1 MSSANCLIEVPA
13 VKGLE
18 DNAVTV
24 GRHVVFK
31 CRMNAEAVPDL
42 QSYYLKKPLPVPNS
56 IRVFSVQQMD
66 SDSFEVNL
74 TFYQAGEYLP
84 NQVILTDGVNELNM
98 IGDSVKVA
106 SVIEASAD
114 GKSPEAYK
122 SILPIGMGMP
132 VLYWVLAAFVLIS
145 AVYLIWAYVTRINYY
160 RQLKEGLK
168 NYSSPLTPED
178 QFYKAM
184 RMAEKKEFPLD
195 EVERAFRVYV
205 LRQYSLPMF
214 ELTDKRILRY
224 FKHNFPRYKKVR
236 QELQKILQEFETYR
250 GLAQTDLNSDLNSK
264 NIFIKKLYK
273 FIQLAKEGVL

>member
-1 MSSANCLIEVPA
+1 MIEVPA
-13 VKGLE
+13 VKGLD
-18 DNAVTV
+18 DNVVTV

-31 CRMNAEAVPDL
+31 CRMNTDVVPDL
-42 QSYYLKKPLPVPNS
+42 QSYSLKKPLPLPNS
-56 IRVFSVQQMD
+56 IRIFSMKPID
-66 SDSFEVNL
+66 SENFEVDL

-84 NQVILTDGVNELNM
+84 NQVVLTDGANELNM
-98 IGDSVKVA
+98 IGDSVTVV
-106 SVIEASAD
+106 SVLEATE
-114 GKSPEAYK
+114 GKPPEAYK
-122 SILPIGMGMP
+122 SILPISIGMP
-132 VLYWVLAAFVLIS
+132 VLYWVLAGFTLIS

-224 FKHNFPRYKKVR
+224 FKYNFPRYKKVR

-250 GLAQTDLNSDLNSK
+250 SSSKEDMNSK
-264 NIFIKKLYK
+264 SIFVKKLYK